1 MKSEFFN
8 NFLFNFLKIVFFIQK
23 CVNPKN
29 GKKKLGSGHNSINIM
44 CSNGLKIKYFFIDFF
59 KIKNYVFINNS
70 LFYHKILIFI
80 FKKSIQKVD
89 FDTSKKL
96 VFN

>member
-1 MKSEFFN
+1 MIFFEQS
-8 NFLFNFLKIVFFIQK
+8 LYIHSKM
-23 CVNPKN
+23 CEPKKW
-29 GKKKLGSGHNSINIM
+29 KKKLGSGHNSINIM